1 MDKALSYF
9 REVKAELSRVTWP
22 KRDEVVK
29 LTATVVL
36 ISAIVAAYLGVLDY
50 MFASALELLLTR

>member
-1 MDKALSYF
+1 VDKALSYF
-9 REVKAELSRVTWP
+9 REAKAELSKVTWP

>member
-1 MDKALSYF
+1 VDKALSYF